1 MIPAP
6 EHLDKFDA
14 LLEVVKALRSQE
26 GCPWDKEQTH
36 HSLTPFAIEE
46 AFELADAI
54 EQGDRNEVVSELGDL
69 LLQVALHSEIAR
81 ASTDP
86 KMQFTITDV
95 IRSIN
100 EKMVRRHPHV
110 FALESAQDADEVLQ
124 NWAEIKR
131 KEKEGKKK
139 EGKKKEEG
147 FGIPP
152 NLPALMR
159 SQKIGSKTKSANFD
173 WKTPREVIEKIEEE
187 LSEVKE
193 ALTAFE
199 KNPDLKLPLEN
210 ELGDLLFCC
219 AQLARH
225 LKSDAEQAL
234 RVANLRFEKRFF
246 KMFELAK
253 TEPGKEPKPS
263 QEQLEELWKEVKKLE
278 KQGLLS
284 L

>member
-6 EHLDKFDA
+6 ENLDKFEA
-14 LLEVVKALRSQE
+14 LLEVVKSLRSKE

-36 HSLTPFAIEE
+36 QSLTPFAIEE
-46 AFELADAI
+46 AFELAEAI
-54 EQGDRNEVVSELGDL
+54 EQGDRDEVVSELGDL

-86 KMQFTITDV
+86 KMQFTMTDV

-110 FALESAQDADEVLQ
+110 FALETAQNADEVLQ
-124 NWAEIKR
+124 NWGEIKR
-131 KEKEGKKK
+131 LEKV
-139 EGKKKEEG
+139 GKKKEEG

-159 SQKIGSKTKSANFD
+159 SQKIGNKTKSANFD
-173 WKTPREVIEKIEEE
+173 WKTPREVIAKIEEE
-187 LSEVKE
+187 LAEVKE
-193 ALTAFE
+193 ALTSFE
-199 KNPDLKLPLEN
+199 NNPDLKLPLEN
-210 ELGDLLFCC
+210 ELGDLLFSC

-234 RVANLRFEKRFF
+234 RTANLRFEKRFF

-253 TEPGKEPKPS
+253 SEPGKEPKPS
-263 QEQLEELWKEVKKLE
+263 QTQLEELWKEVKKLE